1 MKALRLTFLF
11 LLLVFLPASQLLSQ
25 ERTVLTMEDAI
36 AGPYLTHRVQDL
48 SGLQWRPGGH
58 NITWTRGD
66 TLIEK
71 DVATGREQVFF
82 TRSRLN
88 RAVADLFSDSLR
100 SLPKIK
106 WITNDRFWFRR
117 DTTWVVVQLTEG
129 KLKVVQTV
137 KVPGGAANTDFCPQA
152 PAVAFTRGQN
162 LFIAEPEG
170 KVTQITFDSLPG
182 FVNGQTVSRN
192 EFGITKGTF
201 WSPDGKQLAWYR
213 KDETRVSLY
222 PLVDIR
228 ARVAKLK
235 DIRYPMAGMESEEI
249 HLFVYDRATGK
260 KKEIDTPGPYDQY
273 LTNIAWTPDG
283 HYLLIAV
290 LNREQNHL
298 WMNMY
303 FTETGKKILTLF
315 EEQNNRYVEP
325 LTPARFIPGT
335 DSYFLW
341 ESRRDGYN
349 HVYLYDLTGKLHGK
363 LTKGDY
369 DVTDVLGFD
378 PERKYFYYASTQKSP
393 VERHLYRLD
402 IKKEQVVRMTTVH
415 GMHRGMLSP
424 DGKYL
429 LNRWSNT
436 TTPRVID
443 VLTTGGR
450 KVTTLLEAP
459 DPWQDR
465 RLGRVELGRLP
476 ATDSSPALYYRLI
489 KPVDFDPSKKYPV
502 VIYVYGGP
510 HSQLVTDS
518 WLAQSRMW
526 QHYMA
531 GQGYVSFTLDNRGT
545 EGRGFDFESC
555 IHRHLGD
562 DEVKDQMRGVA
573 YLKSLPWVDTTRL
586 GVHGWSYGGFMTISM
601 MLKKPGVFRAAVAG
615 GPVTD
620 WKYYEVMYGERY
632 MDRPEENPD
641 GYKQADL
648 KNYVNNLD
656 GHLLIIHGAMDST
669 VVWQHSLTLLRAF
682 IKAGKQVDYFVYPT
696 HPHNVRGW
704 DRIHLMN
711 KVSEYFEEYMK

>member
-1 MKALRLTFLF
+1 MKTFRFTFLSLFLF
-11 LLLVFLPASQLLSQ
+11 LLTVPFLFSQ
-25 ERTVLTMEDAI
+25 ERTLLSLEDAI
-36 AGPYLTHRVQDL
+36 VGPYLSHRIKDIPQ
-48 SGLQWRPGGH
+48 LQWRPGSH
-58 NITWTRGD
+58 LLTMMQGD
-66 TLIEK
+66 SLIEK
-71 DVATGREQVFF
+71 DPVTGKEKVLF

-88 RAVADLFSDSLR
+88 RALTSLFSDSLR
-100 SLPKIK
+100 SLPRIR
-106 WITNDRFWFRR
+106 WVASDRFWFSR
-117 DTTWVVVQLTEG
+117 DTTWVVMQLSGEA
-129 KLKVVQTV
+129 LKVTTAVR
-137 KVPGGAANTDFCPQA
+137 VPSGAEHTDFCEKA
-152 PAVAFTRGQN
+152 PAVAYTRGQN

-170 KVTQITFDSLPG
+170 KITQITFDTVPG
-182 FVNGQTVSRN
+182 FVNGQSVSRN

-201 WSPDGKQLAWYR
+201 WSPDGKKLAWYR

-235 DIRYPMAGMESEEI
+235 NIRYPMAGMESEEI

-260 KKEIDTPGPYDQY
+260 RKEIETPGPYDQY
-273 LTNIAWTPDG
+273 LTNVAWTPDG

-290 LNREQNHL
+290 LNREQNHM

-315 EEQNNRYVEP
+315 EEESLHYVEP

-335 DSYFLW
+335 NSYFLW
-341 ESRRDGYN
+341 ESWRDGYN
-349 HVYLYDLTGKLHGK
+349 HVYLYDLTGKLHGR

-378 PERKYFYYASTQKSP
+378 PEKKYFYYASTQKSP

-402 IKKEQVVRMTTVH
+402 VKKEQVVRLTTVH
-415 GMHRGMLSP
+415 GMHRGTLSP

-429 LNRWSNT
+429 LDRWSNVE
-436 TTPRVID
+436 TPRVIE
-443 VLTTGGR
+443 VLSTAGK

-476 ATDSSPALYYRLI
+476 ATDTSPALYYRLI

-562 DEVKDQMRGVA
+562 YEVKDQMRGVA
-573 YLKSLPWVDTTRL
+573 FLRSLPWVDSTRI

-601 MLKKPGVFRAAVAG
+601 MLKNPGVFRVAVAG

-641 GYKQADL
+641 GYHQADL
-648 KNYVNNLD
+648 KNYVNNLN

-682 IKAGKQVDYFVYPT
+682 VKVRKQVDYFVYPT

-704 DRIHLMN
+704 DRIHLMR
-711 KVSEYFEEYMK
+711 KVSDYFEEYMK